1 MTKSAAY
8 TPNPIFLD
16 AFPDASGNTVNGRGE
31 TEYRRAS
38 PFFWHPPDKQQ
49 FGRLQR
55 VVTDFHQRSPEIR
68 EAFNPNADRGV
79 EPIPQAQTCAEQSPE
94 AWTAAVKRFSLANE
108 GDLVGIARMLPD
120 YVYAGYT
127 IAEPWVIL
135 VGVAMDYDSL
145 DQAPPSFA
153 NPEAGVEVGR
163 QYNRAAR
170 ACRALRNFILS
181 KGYFAKAYQGPYAS
195 ALNMM
200 PAAIE
205 AGFGELGKHGSLI
218 NRHYGSMFRLS
229 AVTTDMPLV
238 ADVRDEF
245 CADEFCTKCQVCTR
259 ACPPDAISDTKQMV
273 RGVEKWYVD
282 FDKCIPYFND
292 TFGCAICIG
301 VCPWSRPDI
310 APRLAEK
317 MAKRRTV

>member
-1 MTKSAAY
+1 LNIERDTLKSNLKDIAAY

-16 AFPDASGNTVNGRGE
+16 AFPDVSGNTVNGRGE

-38 PFFWHPPDKQQ
+38 PFFWHPPGKQQ

-55 VVTDFHQRSPEIR
+55 AVTDFHQRSPEIR
-68 EAFNPNADRGV
+68 EAFNPSADRGV
-79 EPIPQAQTCAEQSPE
+79 EPIPQAQTCAEKSPQ
-94 AWTAAVKRFSLANE
+94 AWTAAVRKCSL
-108 GDLVGIARMLPD
+108 
-120 YVYAGYT
+120 
-127 IAEPWVIL
+127 
-135 VGVAMDYDSL
+135 
-145 DQAPPSFA
+145 A

-181 KGYFAKAYQGPYAS
+181 QGYFAKAYQGPYAS

-218 NRHYGSMFRLS
+218 NRHYRSMFRLS

-245 CADEFCTKCQVCTR
+245 CADEFCTKCRVCTR
-259 ACPPDAISDTKQMV
+259 ACPPEAISDTKRWV
-273 RGVEKWYVD
+273 RGVEKWSVD
-282 FDKCIPYFND
+282 FDKCIPYFGE
-292 TFGCAICIG
+292 TLGCGVCIAR
-301 VCPWSRPDI
+301 CPWSKPGTT
-310 APRLAEK
+310 PRFAEK
-317 MAKRRTV
+317 LLRRRARRQ